1 MVHDSRQRW
10 ERLGAAQRRTEEIY
24 VTLRDRICLLHYQPG
39 AKLSESELAA
49 EFGVSRT
56 PIRRSLLRLE
66 LEHLAERRQGMQ
78 TVVTSFDFASL
89 KDVYVIRMILEE
101 QLDRLSPAPQ
111 WWKIEKGYR
120 ELRQQCEQLMKLP
133 DLEAL
138 GRLHLAL
145 QHEHAG
151 IIENDRAREILMQ
164 LYFQIARI
172 WLAMVPR
179 MDWCSEVGSVA
190 DELDQSLEAIEQRD
204 IRQLGRIRKESIEA
218 NVERMERLDAELEL
232 EAIRQG

>member
-1 MVHDSRQRW
+1 MTIDSREHW
-10 ERLGAAQRRTEEIY
+10 EKLGAAQRRTAEIY
-24 VTLRDRICLLHYQPG
+24 MTLRDRICLLHYLPG
-39 AKLSESELAA
+39 TKLSESELAA

-78 TVVTSFDFASL
+78 TVVTNFDFASL

-111 WWKIEKGYR
+111 WWEIESSYR
-120 ELRQQCEQLMKLP
+120 ELREWCRKLRESP
-133 DLEAL
+133 DLDGL

-145 QHEHAG
+145 QHGHAG

-172 WLAMVPR
+172 WLSMVPR
-179 MDWCSEVGSVA
+179 MDWQSEVDSVA
-190 DELDQSLEAIEQRD
+190 EEIDRSLVAIEQRD

-218 NVERMERLDAELEL
+218 NVKRMEQLER
-232 EAIRQG
+232 EKEQSSIG